1 MSFIFGFLAVLS
13 MFVLPFSSLAAL
25 GWFRDGEAGAGMKA
39 AAVSLVCIFLI
50 VAGKIGNPTLY
61 SSAGESY
68 CYTDWDG
75 RSNPTIC
82 E

>member
-1 MSFIFGFLAVLS
+1 ML
-13 MFVLPFSSLAAL
+13 VLPFSLLAAF
-25 GWFRDGEAGAGMKA
+25 GWFKDGQTGAGMKA
-39 AAVSLVCIFLI
+39 GAVSLVCIFLI
-50 VAGKIGNPTLY
+50 VAGKIENP
-61 SSAGESY
+61 SSRSDAGESY